1 MQDLVDLVKNIDSLR
16 VFGRVA
22 AVSGLLIEA
31 KGGLSHM
38 QVGARCEI
46 VRSMLS
52 DHLPVAVE
60 FEF

>member
-1 MQDLVDLVKNIDSLR
+1 V
-16 VFGRVA
+16 
-22 AVSGLLIEA
+22 E
-31 KGGLSHM
+31 
-38 QVGARCEI
+38 ARCEV